1 MIQAFPSVSACKKNT
16 SETKMESTRCPVSTY
31 FFKTISPKKN
41 TQESFESQEP
51 TQGSKWNRSPLSVSS
66 APTSGIVKQGLGHAA
81 KWSLSEVKSTKA
93 KTQLKPR
100 FWSRSA
106 RKKTAV
112 VLGDFYPKKNWTTPK
127 TQIVPVA
134 PLKENGTYGFLCFP
148 GGLVFGGNK
157 QRSRNETV
165 PLNL

>member
-51 TQGSKWNRSPLSVSS
+51 TEGSKWNRSPLSVSS

-106 RKKTAV
+106 WRRRCFRWILT
-112 VLGDFYPKKNWTTPK
+112 PEKNWTTPK